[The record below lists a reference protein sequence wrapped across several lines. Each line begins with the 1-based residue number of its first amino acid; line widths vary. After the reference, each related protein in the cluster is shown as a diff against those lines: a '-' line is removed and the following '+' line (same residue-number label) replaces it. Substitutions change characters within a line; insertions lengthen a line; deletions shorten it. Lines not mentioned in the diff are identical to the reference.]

1 MKLNELSLY
10 IDELIKDRF
19 VKEENQS
26 KTTEFLDLDEYD
38 LSKKVIR
45 LKRSFKTNLLF
56 YRTLLLVEINDV
68 SFLKEALKWTSAVKN
83 SLTDPE
89 TSDLYL
95 IIVSS
100 NNIYSVDDSMRIEA
114 TEQFCKKYVQRD
126 EESSEYLMERTYLS
140 KLSFGGGNS
149 IQGDPLKRVLQNT
162 NSEHAWFDAKKQKL
176 WKEAFTSEDN
186 GNELLDKIK

>member
-26 KTTEFLDLDEYD
+26 KSTEFLDLDEYD

-45 LKRSFKTNLLF
+45 LKRSFQTNLLF

-83 SLTDPE
+83 NLTDPE

-95 IIVSS
+95 IIVSG
-100 NNIYSVDDSMRIEA
+100 NNIYSTEDSMRIEA
-114 TEQFCKKYVQRD
+114 TEQFCKKYVQRNG
-126 EESSEYLMERTYLS
+126 EIPECLMKRTYLS
-140 KLSFGGGNS
+140 KLSFGGGNA
-149 IQGDPLKRVLQNT
+149 IQGDPLKRAFQNT
-162 NSEHAWFDAKKQKL
+162 NTEHAWFDAEKQRV
-176 WKEAFTSEDN
+176 WEDAFTSDDN
-186 GNELLDKIK
+186 GNELLDKIQ